1 MKESTERTARQRKE
15 NRQTVIAL
23 LLVLAF
29 VFTGVCAFLGFY
41 ASYND
46 ETLYAERLNQMQ
58 EVTTQL
64 FSGLEDVVKNEWQ
77 TVAEKRHYLQ
87 QAHPTTS
94 DELFAAMNNQA
105 KMAELD
111 SAQCRLVAVDE
122 NGWYYTQ
129 EGRQGLLTEREYLI
143 SAPEQISFV
152 STAMTNSETRMVFL
166 QRLERP
172 IVLQDGEDTITLQYY
187 GIAENMEALNPYF
200 ECKAYDGK
208 NSVYVVDDTGLK
220 LFSSSSSSGDL
231 LKGYN
236 VFTTLNS
243 MKYLHGSDFSD
254 TMQKL
259 KSNKIAYSNAVLD
272 GTELYYALYKMD
284 NSAWTLIFLVPSE
297 YVAMNTVELVNTTMR
312 LVMTFAVVL
321 VFICGAAI
329 FWLSHRQQKAAV
341 AEERRNTERLA
352 AVNTKLAAAVRTAE
366 KAEKAAN
373 EANKA
378 KSEFLSNMSHDIRTP
393 MNAIVGITKLMEHEQ
408 NDPEKMSL
416 YIHKVQSASNH
427 LLGLINDVLDMSKI
441 ESNGVKLNREPITLA
456 EQVGQVDSII
466 RPQVEDRNQEF
477 TIHVHEI
484 VHEYLIGDAVRM
496 RQVLINLLSNA
507 VKYTPNG
514 GKIQF
519 DIAELPSP
527 DKDHAMLSVTV
538 TDNGYGMSPEFA
550 KRVFEPFTR
559 AENSTTNKVQGTG
572 LGMAITKNIVDLMG
586 GTISVESEL
595 NKGSCFHVTMPMRID
610 KNAMREVD
618 AKNVLL
624 ITDEKM
630 MADNARA
637 SFQETDVDF
646 RVAETREE
654 TEKALAEQKPDTI
667 LLSGFLHD
675 PHLPEIVQYLHREAA
690 DAMLVFCVDYAQQE
704 QVSELL
710 AQSRV
715 NGLIARPFF
724 FSNFA
729 RIVNQTRSEATTVK
743 TEDEGSVIKGMRF
756 LCAEDNALNAE
767 ILEALLDM
775 AGATCK
781 IYPDGQQLVK
791 AFADVKPGD
800 YDAILMDV
808 QMPVMNGLDATRA
821 IRRSENP
828 LGKTMPILAMT
839 ANAFSSDVQACL
851 DAGMDAHVSKPID
864 MDALERTLRTVLNRN
879 AGGGKKK

>member
-1 MKESTERTARQRKE
+1 MKKSAERTARQRKE
-15 NRQTVIAL
+15 NRQTVF
-23 LLVLAF
+23 VLFAVIAF
-29 VFTGVCAFLGFY
+29 VIAAVCAFLGFY
-41 ASYND
+41 TSYND
-46 ETLYAERLNQMQ
+46 KTLYAERLNQMQ

-77 TVAEKRHYLQ
+77 SVTEKQHYLQ
-87 QAHPTTS
+87 QAHPTTL
-94 DELFAAMNNQA
+94 DGLFSFMDNQSQ
-105 KMAELD
+105 MGELD
-111 SAQCRLVAVDE
+111 ATQCNLVAVDE

-129 EGRQGLLTEREYLI
+129 AGRQGLLTEREYLI
-143 SAPEQISFV
+143 SDPEQISFV
-152 STAMTNSETRMVFL
+152 SNAMTNNETRMVFL
-166 QRLERP
+166 KRLDQP
-172 IVLQDGEDTITLQYY
+172 ITLQDSTGTVTLQYY
-187 GIAENMEALNPYF
+187 GIAQNMEALNPYF

-208 NSVYVVDDTGLK
+208 NSVYVIDDTGLK
-220 LFSSSSSSGDL
+220 LFSSSSSSSGDL

-236 VFTTLNS
+236 VFTALSN
-243 MKYLHGSDFSD
+243 MQYLHGSDFAD
-254 TMQKL
+254 TMQRL
-259 KSNKIAYSNAVLD
+259 ESNKIAYSNAVLN
-272 GTELYYALYKMD
+272 GTEIYYALYKMD

-297 YVAMNTVELVNTTMR
+297 YVAMNTVKLVNTTMR
-312 LVMTFAVVL
+312 LVMTFAVLLVL
-321 VFICGAAI
+321 VCGAAI
-329 FWLSHRQQKAAV
+329 FWLSRRQQKAAV
-341 AEERRNTERLA
+341 AEERRNTEKLA
-352 AVNTKLAAAVRTAE
+352 AVNEKLAAAVKTAE
-366 KAEKAAN
+366 QAEKAAN

-378 KSEFLSNMSHDIRTP
+378 KSDFLSNMSHDIRTP

-416 YIHKVQSASNH
+416 YLHKVQSSSNH

-441 ESNGVKLNREPITLA
+441 ESSEVKLNHEPITLA
-456 EQVGQVDSII
+456 DQVGQVDSII
-466 RPQVEDRNQEF
+466 RPQTEDRNQEF

-496 RQVLINLLSNA
+496 RQVFINLLSNA

-514 GKIQF
+514 GRIQF
-519 DIAELPSP
+519 DIGELPSP
-527 DKDHAMLSVTV
+527 DKDHAFFSITV
-538 TDNGYGMSPEFA
+538 TDNGYGMSPDFA
-550 KRVFEPFTR
+550 EHIFEPFTR
-559 AENSTTNKVQGTG
+559 AENSMTNKVQGTG

-586 GTISVESEL
+586 GTISVESEM

-646 RVAETREE
+646 RVAETRAE

-667 LLSGFLHD
+667 LLSGMLHN
-675 PHLPEIVQYLHREAA
+675 PHLTDIVQDLHRKAS
-690 DAMLVFCVDYAQQE
+690 DALLVFCVDYGEQE
-704 QVSELL
+704 QVSDLL
-710 AQSRV
+710 TKSNV
-715 NGLIARPFF
+715 NGLITRPFF

-729 RIVNQTRSEATTVK
+729 RVVNQARSDETATSE
-743 TEDEGSVIKGMRF
+743 EDGSVIKGLRF

-781 IYPDGQQLVK
+781 IYPDGQQLVE

>member
-87 QAHPTTS
+87 QAHPTTP
-94 DELFAAMNNQA
+94 DTLFAAMKNQA

-220 LFSSSSSSGDL
+220 LFSSSSSGDL

-236 VFTTLNS
+236 VFTTLSS

-427 LLGLINDVLDMSKI
+427 LLGLITDVLDMSKI

-610 KNAMREVD
+610 KNAVREVD

-637 SFQETDVDF
+637 SFQEADVDF
-646 RVAETREE
+646 RVAKTREE

-879 AGGGKKK
+879 AGGG